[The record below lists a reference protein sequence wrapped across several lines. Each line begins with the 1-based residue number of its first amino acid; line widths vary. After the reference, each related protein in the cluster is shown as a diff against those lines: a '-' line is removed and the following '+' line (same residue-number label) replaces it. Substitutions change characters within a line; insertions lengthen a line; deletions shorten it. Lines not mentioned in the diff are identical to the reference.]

1 MKDLIAFIEKY
12 VKLNAEAIHLL
23 EQLVDIQNIRK
34 NEHIL
39 QAGQYC
45 NKIWFL
51 KSGMVR
57 KYYLH
62 NGKEHTCWLHT
73 ENEMFTSL
81 PSYTQQITSNEYFQA
96 CEDTE
101 LISLS
106 REKSLKLNAEHVFSQ
121 FSNMLMQSTLSD
133 VDFYTKEFA
142 NRDAKG
148 KYEYL
153 KEIAPEVIKRGKL
166 GHIASILGMS
176 QETLSRIRR
185 K

>member
-1 MKDLIAFIEKY
+1 MEKLIAFIEKF
-12 VKLNAEAIHLL
+12 VKLDSEVIQLL
-23 EQLVDIQNIRK
+23 EQLVDVQKINK
-34 NEHIL
+34 NEHVL
-39 QAGQYC
+39 EAGQYC

-51 KSGMVR
+51 KRGMVR

-62 NGKEHTCWLHT
+62 DGKEHTCWLHT

-81 PSYTQQITSNEYFQA
+81 KSYTQQITSNEYFQA
-96 CEDTE
+96 CEETE

-106 REKSLKLNAEHVFSQ
+106 RENSLKLNTLPVFTQ

-142 NRDAKG
+142 NRNAKG

-153 KEIAPEVIKRGKL
+153 KALAPEVIKRGKL
-166 GHIASILGMS
+166 GHIASLLGMS

-185 K
+185 N